1 MTSAGIDRCPPLTGE
16 PPAGSASV
24 NDSERTRRTARRLPA
39 QLLRTCTR
47 MDLDVPPMD
56 LAYA

>member
-1 MTSAGIDRCPPLTGE
+1 MTSAGIDRRPPLTGA

-24 NDSERTRRTARRLPA
+24 NGSERTCRTARRLPA

-47 MDLDVPPMD
+47 MDLDIPPMD
-56 LAYA
+56 LAYT